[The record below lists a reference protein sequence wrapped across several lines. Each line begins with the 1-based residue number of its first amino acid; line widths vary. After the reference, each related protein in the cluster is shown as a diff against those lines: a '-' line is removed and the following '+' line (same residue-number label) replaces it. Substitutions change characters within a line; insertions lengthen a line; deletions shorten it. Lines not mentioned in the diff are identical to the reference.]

1 MYNGLTALRVAENRS
16 YFGANTFSNVPLE
29 YTSTEGSSRTLS
41 LWFVRGVLITV
52 VIMLFTI
59 PLVDLLTGNIPYE
72 IWIAFLAC
80 ILLLTF
86 VAGVVLLIAVIH
98 FLIQRHK
105 EKKDEM
111 LNEIIDKALVRV
123 VREGETVVVPR
134 MDIVVGD
141 VILLGIGDEVPADA
155 VLLESSDLV
164 VSEYIVNGKYECVKM
179 SKYLESNSSE
189 LSESNYVIRGSIVV
203 QGEAVAQ
210 VFAVGN
216 HTVKPW
222 SYYKIT

>member
-1 MYNGLTALRVAENRS
+1 MTHIYNGLTAMQVAENRS
-16 YFGANTFSNVPLE
+16 YFGANILSHAPLK
-29 YTSTEGSSRTLS
+29 YNSSENSSHMLS
-41 LWFVRGVLITV
+41 FWFVRGVLITI

-80 ILLLTF
+80 VLLLAS
-86 VAGVVLLIAVIH
+86 VAGVVLLIA
-98 FLIQRHK
+98 LIRFIRQRHK
-105 EKKDEM
+105 EKQSEL
-111 LNEIIDKALVRV
+111 LNEIIDKALVKV
-123 VREGETVVVPR
+123 VRDGETHFIPR

-155 VLLESSDLV
+155 VLLESTDFV
-164 VSEYIVNGKYECVKM
+164 VSEYILNGKYECVKT
-179 SKYLESNSSE
+179 SQHIECDISE
-189 LSESNYVIRGSIVV
+189 VEQANYVLCGSIVL

-216 HTVKPW
+216 HAANNREL
-222 SYYKIT
+222 